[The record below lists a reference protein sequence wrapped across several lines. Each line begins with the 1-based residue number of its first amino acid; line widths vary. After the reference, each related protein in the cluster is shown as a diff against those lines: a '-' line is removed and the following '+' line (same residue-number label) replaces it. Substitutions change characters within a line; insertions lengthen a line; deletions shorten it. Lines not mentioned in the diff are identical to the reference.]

1 MRNVRHL
8 LETKGYEVW
17 SIEPDRTVFEALE
30 KMAEK
35 GIGALLVM
43 EDKELAGI
51 FSERDHA
58 RRVDLKGRK
67 CRDTTVGEVMTTEV
81 VTVTPEQ
88 SIDECMGLMT
98 ERRIRHLPV
107 VENDEII
114 GVVSIG
120 DVVKEVIAE
129 QEFRIEQLQN
139 YISGDR

>member
-1 MRNVRHL
+1 
-8 LETKGYEVW
+8 
-17 SIEPDRTVFEALE
+17 
-30 KMAEK
+30 
-35 GIGALLVM
+35 
-43 EDKELAGI
+43 
-51 FSERDHA
+51 HA
-58 RRVDLKGRK
+58 RRVDLEGRT

-107 VENDEII
+107 TEEDEII
-114 GVVSIG
+114 GVISIG